1 MTVEAAGI
9 GAAFLAG
16 FDPAADLPPDDGAG
30 AVNFALMAAWIV
42 GMSIWLA
49 SWPSTVS

>member
-1 MTVEAAGI
+1 VTVEAAGI
-9 GAAFLAG
+9 GAAFVAG
-16 FDPAADLPPDDGAG
+16 FDADVPAGFGAG
-30 AVNFALMAAWIV
+30 AVNFALIAAWIV